1 MNQKN
6 VEYLKDQLKYHGFG
20 EGLNN
25 KLTEQIIGAAIA
37 VHHEIGPGALES
49 AYEACLDCE
58 LQERRLSVRRQV
70 PFPLVYRGRRL
81 ERCYRVDMIVEDQVI
96 VEVKAVA
103 KFEPVHTAQ
112 LISYLRLSGCTVGL
126 LFNFHV
132 KWFVDGGIRRV
143 VRHFQEEK
151 AE

>member
-1 MNQKN
+1 MP
-6 VEYLKDQLKYHGFG
+6 ED
-20 EGLNN
+20 LNR
-25 KLTEQIIGAAIA
+25 LTEQIIGAAIA

-81 ERCYRVDMIVEDQVI
+81 DCGYRVDMIVADQVV
-96 VEVKAVA
+96 VEIKAVT

-132 KWFVDGGIRRV
+132 KWFADGGIRRV
-143 VRHFQEEK
+143 VRQFEEENAK
-151 AE
+151 